1 MKSCVAS
8 KLNNG
13 SLSSAKPLKTDM
25 VLLRQN
31 PVKRS
36 LGITHILSVIGL
48 LQDSSSLELSI
59 NPLIW

>member
-1 MKSCVAS
+1 
-8 KLNNG
+8 
-13 SLSSAKPLKTDM
+13 LKTDM